1 MRKSLVTLVAA
12 VILVPSLLAA
22 QEAKP
27 STNPLTESARQML
40 AQHAKY
46 LIASA
51 ELMPAEKYSYHPTE
65 PQMTFGQLI
74 VHIVQTNS
82 LICAGIG
89 DLKIPDVMN
98 LAATESKE
106 ALVTAIK
113 QSFTHCSDALA
124 KFDDGKLGEE
134 VTMMGKRT
142 GMPRA
147 RAVLTIVADWAD
159 HYSTAAS
166 YLRMNGLLPPSA
178 QPKK

>member
-1 MRKSLVTLVAA
+1 MRKIPIVLVAA
-12 VILVPSLLAA
+12 VIALPTALSA
-22 QEAKP
+22 QDTKP
-27 STNPLTESARQML
+27 ATNPVTESTRQML

-82 LICAGIG
+82 MICSGIG

-98 LAATESKE
+98 LAATDSKDT
-106 ALVTAIK
+106 LVVAIK

-124 KFDDGKLGEE
+124 KLDDGKLGEE

-159 HYSTAAS
+159 HYSTAAA
-166 YLRMNGLLPPSA
+166 YLRLNGILPPSA
-178 QPKK
+178 KPKK

>member
-1 MRKSLVTLVAA
+1 MRRITMTFVLTL
-12 VILVPSLLAA
+12 ICLLSARAA
-22 QEAKP
+22 QQPAP
-27 STNPLTESARQML
+27 SSNPVTESTRRML
-40 AQHAKY
+40 EQHAKH

-82 LICAGIG
+82 MICSGIG
-89 DLKIPDVMN
+89 DLPIPNVMN
-98 LAATESKE
+98 LSPTEPKD

-124 KFDDGKLGEE
+124 KLDDGKLGEE

-166 YLRMNGLLPPSA
+166 YLRMNGILPPSA

>member
-1 MRKSLVTLVAA
+1 MRRIFVTLVATLMLLPA
-12 VILVPSLLAA
+12 ALAA
-22 QEAKP
+22 QEAARSP
-27 STNPLTESARQML
+27 NPVTDATRQML

-51 ELMPAEKYSYHPTE
+51 ELMPAEKYGYRPTE

-82 LICAGIG
+82 LICSGIG
-89 DLKIPDVMN
+89 DSSAPDVMK
-98 LAATESKE
+98 LSPTEPKE
-106 ALVTAIK
+106 VLVTAIK
-113 QSFTHCSDALA
+113 QSFTHCADALA

-166 YLRMNGLLPPSA
+166 YLRLNGILPPSA

>member
-1 MRKSLVTLVAA
+1 MHKSLATFVATL
-12 VILVPSLLAA
+12 ILVPAA
-22 QEAKP
+22 VVAQDAKP
-27 STNPLTESARQML
+27 SANPVTESARQML

-51 ELMPAEKYSYHPTE
+51 ELLPAEKYSYHPTE
-65 PQMTFGQLI
+65 AQMTFGQLI

-82 LICAGIG
+82 MICSGIG

-98 LAATESKE
+98 LAATESKD

-124 KFDDGKLGEE
+124 KLDDGKLGEE
-134 VTMMGKRT
+134 VIMMGKRT

-147 RAVLTIVADWAD
+147 RAVLVIVADWAD

-166 YLRMNGLLPPSA
+166 YLRLNGILPPSA